1 MKPRAGGPVLSGV
14 SLPATT
20 TPPSTAARPE
30 PLAEDTMDVTAPA
43 LEGKTSIQPGDT
55 LGQFSYG
62 PATQTTVVTTTTTTT
77 TQFPPLMLRAPKHL
91 RDLDP
96 KLYPLAAS
104 PTPKSIKKLS
114 FEVDGKPTTF
124 EEADDTLEAIEKV
137 RIFW

>member
-1 MKPRAGGPVLSGV
+1 MEAGPGSPKS
-14 SLPATT
+14 
-20 TPPSTAARPE
+20 E
-30 PLAEDTMDVTAPA
+30 I
-43 LEGKTSIQPGDT
+43 KIQSEDT

-77 TQFPPLMLRAPKHL
+77 TKFPPLMLRAPKHL

-96 KLYPLAAS
+96 KIYPLAAS

-124 EEADDTLEAIEKV
+124 EEADDTLETFEKV
-137 RIFW
+137 R